1 MVSSICVKLEN
12 GGEMLNQIKGTL
24 TQPVVYD
31 LSDDD

>member
-1 MVSSICVKLEN
+1 MVRPLCEKLEN
-12 GGEMLNQIKGTL
+12 GPEMLSQSEGTL

>member
-1 MVSSICVKLEN
+1 MKLEN
-12 GGEMLNQIKGTL
+12 GPEMLSLPEGTL

>member
-1 MVSSICVKLEN
+1 MELEN
-12 GGEMLNQIKGTL
+12 DCEMLNQIKGTL

>member
-1 MVSSICVKLEN
+1 MELEN
-12 GGEMLNQIKGTL
+12 DGAMLNQIKGTL

>member
-1 MVSSICVKLEN
+1 MVRHLRVKLEN
-12 GGEMLNQIKGTL
+12 APVMLSQNEGTL

>member
-1 MVSSICVKLEN
+1 MVRHLRVKLEN
-12 GGEMLNQIKGTL
+12 GPEMLSQTEGTL